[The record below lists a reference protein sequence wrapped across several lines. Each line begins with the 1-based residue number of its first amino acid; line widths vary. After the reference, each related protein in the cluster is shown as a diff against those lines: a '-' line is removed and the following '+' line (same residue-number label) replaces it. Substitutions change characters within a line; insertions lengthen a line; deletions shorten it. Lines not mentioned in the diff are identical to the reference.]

1 LIIDSSALVAII
13 LGEPHCIELRDAI
26 FGAPEAQLPATAI
39 TEIQLVI
46 GGRGRSYLAAAEAL
60 FELLFAK
67 GVEVAPFERRHAAIT
82 AAAREQYGK
91 GNGRG
96 GLLNFG
102 DLMVYAVAKDRG
114 EALLCTGRDFAS
126 TDIEIHPA
134 SRLEE

>member
-13 LGEPHCIELRDAI
+13 LGEPHSIELRDAI

-46 GGRGRSYLAAAEAL
+46 GGRGRSYLVAAEAL

-82 AAAREQYGK
+82 AVAREQYGK
-91 GNGRG
+91 GNAKG

-134 SRLEE
+134 SRLDT